1 MRAPGRRPLPPP
13 LSELCRLILILSL
26 WLGLLPR
33 LASAGPAPR
42 PALVHRH
49 HHGDMVV
56 VASGGV
62 SCGPEACSALGARPS
77 NPASA
82 PAEEAAGCA
91 CRCPGNAPAFR
102 EDLAACVADITE
114 CPVLD
119 FRSPPGPPQKLPFV
133 FLPLRGQIVHPSADI
148 ALPDPE
154 LCPVVGWRSLGLR
167 GWSDA
172 VTAGDAF
179 SLFTVDGSV
188 FLQWLGPASLRRELE
203 GRLVVVSLSCGRCVA
218 LRVAGSVA
226 ESGDSSASEAH
237 FPPSAVASG
246 STVLGADLADAGPLE
261 AEEDA
266 GGGGGEASGGS
277 TYLLVGAVGGAL
289 AAAYVVAVLLY
300 LARHRRRSAD
310 RQRQKDAEAA
320 AAAGAA
326 EAASKAA
333 AAAASKA
340 ARRPTLLRRHHS
352 FSLESED
359 TDYSGG
365 GCSDY
370 DEHYPDFKQ
379 VEAALLE
386 PAGCLL
392 VSGASSGASECLPE
406 EALQIVETADLALT
420 GSGGGGGGGGYA
432 RQPPVGAEMQGRGPP
447 AAVRPLQAHHH
458 RRRLYFNPVFFEPD
472 MLKSPPL
479 AALEFLSK
487 LREVVSLSKSRLA
500 ARRFA
505 PCLMPIAEGEDEGPA
520 AAVPALLAVETSDSE
535 ARRLMNEVLRELRQ
549 AAAVAADRGSSPAAP
564 SQPAPAPAPDTTP
577 AATPSPTATL
587 PLDEEMTAANDV
599 LRQTAP
605 EQAGTAYNL
614 ISEVYVNGSAD
625 QGSERDQ
632 QTAADPAVT
641 YQGQPGHLTIQVE
654 DNPAAYEYNPDD
666 YSSFEPDTLDR
677 KAGSQHQ
684 REGGVAREQPQPGQ
698 DATLTSLRS
707 LDSLERPGH
716 ILLRTS
722 GSFRNDSITRSAA
735 ASTEPAPAAAPFTRA
750 YGSLR
755 EIFEARTR
763 GRERR
768 VAQAQQSPCPHL
780 QPEVEAES
788 PPPLPPKTS
797 APIYQA
803 PCWPARPVLPRS
815 RSLTDHRGC
824 GAGRTT
830 WARRAAS
837 PSPSSDSLDSGGA
850 DADADYEEC
859 DVSRSAHQRLLG
871 SWSPATPQE
880 SHSSSPGPGGSVS
893 AGCGSL
899 SDSEADGSLCDGASE
914 SGGESVATDSVF
926 FGSFRKVATCV
937 ATVPDDRL
945 REALS
950 GLAAGKR
957 HRS

>member
-1 MRAPGRRPLPPP
+1 MSPVP
-13 LSELCRLILILSL
+13 
-26 WLGLLPR
+26 
-33 LASAGPAPR
+33 
-42 PALVHRH
+42 
-49 HHGDMVV
+49 
-56 VASGGV
+56 
-62 SCGPEACSALGARPS
+62 
-77 NPASA
+77 
-82 PAEEAAGCA
+82 
-91 CRCPGNAPAFR
+91 
-102 EDLAACVADITE
+102 E

-172 VTAGDAF
+172 ATAGDAF

-226 ESGDSSASEAH
+226 EPGDSSAAEAH

-333 AAAASKA
+333 AAAATKA

-352 FSLESED
+352 FSLDSED

-370 DEHYPDFKQ
+370 DERYPDFKQ

-406 EALQIVETADLALT
+406 EALQIVETADLALI
-420 GSGGGGGGGGYA
+420 GSGGGGGGGGDA

-447 AAVRPLQAHHH
+447 AA
-458 RRRLYFNPVFFEPD
+458 
-472 MLKSPPL
+472 SPPL

-549 AAAVAADRGSSPAAP
+549 AAAVAADR
-564 SQPAPAPAPDTTP
+564 
-577 AATPSPTATL
+577 ATPSPTATL

-599 LRQTAP
+599 LRQAAP
-605 EQAGTAYNL
+605 HQAGTAYNL

-654 DNPAAYEYNPDD
+654 DNPADYEYNPDD

-677 KAGSQHQ
+677 KAGSQHHK
-684 REGGVAREQPQPGQ
+684 EGGVAREQPQPGQ

-707 LDSLERPGH
+707 QDSVERPGH

-735 ASTEPAPAAAPFTRA
+735 ASTVPAPAAAPFTRA

-788 PPPLPPKTS
+788 LPPPLPPKTS

-815 RSLTDHRGC
+815 RSLTDDRGC
-824 GAGRTT
+824 GPGRTT

-880 SHSSSPGPGGSVS
+880 SHSSSPGLGGSVS

-899 SDSEADGSLCDGASE
+899 SDSEADGSLCDGGSE